1 MNGDKN
7 VETAQQQG
15 DVTVALPYI
24 SEERLNRIHRENS
37 ISMYKGLLFLLVIL
51 SIEHFFLYSLYGVA
65 DSILN
70 LFYEDIDNGLRDIRA
85 MEGILWVLIIIAFIQ
100 YKKHSLTVKWNTD
113 GFSIP
118 ILFPRTLNEKEKL
131 KLMDIMQTHEC
142 TVPYYKSVIAAGR
155 PLNSVDLDYIKM
167 KSKHCKNR

>member
-1 MNGDKN
+1 VWSTEDY
-7 VETAQQQG
+7 V
-15 DVTVALPYI
+15 
-24 SEERLNRIHRENS
+24 
-37 ISMYKGLLFLLVIL
+37 FLEGKIPRTP
-51 SIEHFFLYSLYGVA
+51 YSLYGVA

-70 LFYEDIDNGLRDIRA
+70 LFYEDIDIGLSDIRA
-85 MEGILWVLIIIAFIQ
+85 TEGILWALIIIAFIQ
-100 YKKHSLTVKWNTD
+100 YKKHSLTVKWNAD

-131 KLMDIMQTHEC
+131 KLMDIMQNHEC